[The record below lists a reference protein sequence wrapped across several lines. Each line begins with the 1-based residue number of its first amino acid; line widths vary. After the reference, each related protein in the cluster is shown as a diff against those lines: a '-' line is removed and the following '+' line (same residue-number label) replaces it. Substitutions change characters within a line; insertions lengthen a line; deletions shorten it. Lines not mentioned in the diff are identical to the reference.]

1 MYAFNEVKG
10 HLARLLA
17 TENLI
22 VENRAVET
30 ASFNVETRTLVLP
43 LWEKAEDIVY
53 DLLVSHEVGHALYTP
68 QEEWKVTYPHLP
80 QSYVNITEDARVE
93 KLMKRRYGG
102 LTKTFFNG
110 YKSLHT
116 QDFFELKEDD
126 LSTYSFI
133 DRINLYFKVGNF
145 VTLPFSKEEK
155 PFIKKVS
162 DTETFAEA
170 LKIADE
176 IFKYVKEE
184 NERKEQMLKDLPT
197 PDRSEEFE
205 GGSTPTESSD
215 DESTDEQPN

>member
-93 KLMKRRYGG
+93 KLMKRRYSG

-116 QDFFELKEDD
+116 QDFFELADDD

-133 DRINLYFKVGNF
+133 DRINLHFKVGNF
-145 VTLPFSKEEK
+145 VTLPFNAEEK
-155 PFIKKVS
+155 PFLKKVG
-162 DTETFAEA
+162 DAETFDEA

-176 IFKYVKEE
+176 IF
-184 NERKEQMLKDLPT
+184 
-197 PDRSEEFE
+197 
-205 GGSTPTESSD
+205 
-215 DESTDEQPN
+215 